1 MDATRDTG
9 FISFGVKMASQL
21 FFCFWCAGRNYVRK
35 AMRFVKPCVL
45 LGITIVLLQLITLS
59 LSIAGTSDAE
69 QNVRALNHL
78 NMSLYKIANYNNK
91 VVLEE
96 EYDIINNDINL
107 DAIGDKRLVGIIQDL
122 MDALTALRISEKERL
137 RLQADYERRQEDL
150 MMDILRNG
158 GKIIGTR
165 LAEAADSG
173 SGFITGG
180 PWRAAAHV
188 IASVPTVAS
197 SVTKPVAEM
206 YMQKQ
211 KLEDFEWSLDVD
223 RLKSLNDLNK
233 KLLSTYWDFLHDSH
247 IPDSLRIS
255 EKQIANLLDVNRE
268 KEPAKRYRMLVRLE
282 KECGNI
288 PSYWYYRADAAHD
301 MIKSNKGVNADQE
314 KKLAVDIQAC
324 LDRYRECAGMLRK
337 DRTLASLIM
346 LRLATADLSQE
357 EARAAIAQM
366 VEPFP
371 LDASKRLF
379 AALTSLKYGMDDDA
393 IEHLNANLD
402 MRQYEVISRKL
413 LSDIYEN
420 RKDEQRAAM
429 LIKKLISEDSTSNQ
443 ELLYHLGKL
452 RAYEQFMAGLEPQLE
467 AIKMQVN
474 PAIVGDD
481 DVEILMPVKWE
492 IVENATVPATMKLGD
507 KEFAS
512 EKMEITKDR
521 NIRIVFKKAVKE
533 SNLASRH
540 PVPVT
545 AEIQTKHFP
554 ILIEGIL
561 SFPEKQ
567 AQEGQGMMSKIKD
580 TAKKIIPKS
589 EGAFNLTEIRCDD
602 ISFQN
607 INGKWVKHR
616 RDNAN

>member
-1 MDATRDTG
+1 MDAARDVG
-9 FISFGVKMASQL
+9 FMSFGVKMASQL
-21 FFCFWCAGRNYVRK
+21 FCFWHAGRNYARK
-35 AMRFVKPCVL
+35 TMRFAKPCVL
-45 LGITIVLLQLITLS
+45 LGITIVLLQLITLP
-59 LSIAGTSDAE
+59 LSIAGTTDAE

-91 VVLEE
+91 AVLEE

-107 DAIGDKRLVGIIQDL
+107 DAIGDKRLVDIIQDL

-150 MMDILRNG
+150 MMDMLRNG
-158 GKIIGTR
+158 GKTIGTG
-165 LAEAADSG
+165 LAYAAAGSG
-173 SGFITGG
+173 SGFMTGG
-180 PWRAAAHV
+180 PWGAAAGV

-197 SVTKPVAEM
+197 SVTKPAAEM

-288 PSYWYYRADAAHD
+288 SSYWYYRADAAHD
-301 MIKSNKGVNADQE
+301 MLKSNKGVDAEQ
-314 KKLAVDIQAC
+314 KIKLAADIQVC
-324 LDRYRECAGMLRK
+324 LDRYRERAGMLRK
-337 DRTLASLIM
+337 DSTLAALIM
-346 LRLATADLSQE
+346 LHLATADLSQE
-357 EARAAIAQM
+357 EAGAAIAQV

-379 AALTSLKYGMDDDA
+379 AALTSLKYGMAEDA

-402 MRQYEVISRKL
+402 MGQYEVISRKL
-413 LSDIYEN
+413 LADIYEN
-420 RKDEQRAAM
+420 RKDEQRETM
-429 LIKKLISEDSTSNQ
+429 LIKKLISEDSASNQ

-452 RAYEQFMAGLEPQLE
+452 RAYEQFMAGLEPQLS

-481 DVEILMPVKWE
+481 DVEILLPAKWE
-492 IVENATVPATMKLGD
+492 IVENAAVPATMKLGD

-512 EKMEITKDR
+512 EEMEITKDR
-521 NIRIVFKKAVKE
+521 TIRIVFKKAVKE
-533 SNLASRH
+533 STLASRH

-554 ILIEGIL
+554 ILIEGTL

-580 TAKKIIPKS
+580 TAKKIIPQSK
-589 EGAFNLTEIRCDD
+589 GAFNLTEIRCDD

-607 INGKWVKHR
+607 ENGKWVKHR
-616 RDNAN
+616 IRN